1 MVQASLLSLLRYTMS
16 EETTVSIV
24 APGFGHD
31 SCFLHGYVA
40 QMAYFHGIIA
50 LMLVINLLFF
60 MASSYALLFGIWAPS
75 RDTDNGSRSNTRQ
88 MFGIVAE
95 LFLVMGLTWLAD
107 VVSLV
112 INWNNGHAYTS

>member
-1 MVQASLLSLLRYTMS
+1 MAELQRKW
-16 EETTVSIV
+16 IV
-24 APGFGHD
+24 AVTSYHQRMLP
-31 SCFLHGYVA
+31 
-40 QMAYFHGIIA
+40 A
-50 LMLVINLLFF
+50 LLF

-75 RDTDNGSRSNTRQ
+75 QDTDNGSRSNTRQ

-95 LFLVMGLTWLAD
+95 LLGLTWLAD